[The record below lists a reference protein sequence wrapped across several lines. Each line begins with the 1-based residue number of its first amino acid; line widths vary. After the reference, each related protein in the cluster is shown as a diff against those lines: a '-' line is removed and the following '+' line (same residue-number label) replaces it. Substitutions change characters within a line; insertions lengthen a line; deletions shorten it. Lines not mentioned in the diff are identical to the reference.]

1 MKFTLDR
8 ALSIKFT
15 ASTFAPDSRTWN
27 KGEVLEE
34 CPSTPFMSARSC
46 SRCLASDRLFAR
58 KASTKA
64 AGMLETPAQAEGCR
78 PTSSG
83 ASGGEGGRETS
94 CGEGG
99 CSSCPSCVA
108 GGRRASCV
116 AGGIGGAAWFWSP
129 TGTGIVDAATA
140 DAAAATRTST
150 TADELEPG
158 SAGAG
163 LGMLMPNA
171 PSGSGG
177 GGGGARASGTV
188 LPREGSDQ
196 SCTGGAAQA
205 CC

>member
-64 AGMLETPAQAEGCR
+64 AGMLEALAQAEGCR

-83 ASGGEGGRETS
+83 ASGREEGRETS

-129 TGTGIVDAATA
+129 TGTGTVDAATA
-140 DAAAATRTST
+140 AAAAATVAAT
-150 TADELEPG
+150 TAAGSEPG

-177 GGGGARASGTV
+177 GGGGARATGTV